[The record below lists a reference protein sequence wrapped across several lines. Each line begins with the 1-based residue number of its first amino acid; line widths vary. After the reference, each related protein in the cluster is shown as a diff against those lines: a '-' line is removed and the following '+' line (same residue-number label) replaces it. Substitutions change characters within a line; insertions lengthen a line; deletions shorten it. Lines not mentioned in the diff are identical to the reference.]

1 MNRRF
6 GLPFMNVFI
15 PEDFTRFEVK
25 ADHFPKVGRLGDFET
40 VSTEVESLFG
50 ALAFASIYNS
60 R

>member
-1 MNRRF
+1 
-6 GLPFMNVFI
+6 MNVFI